1 MKKLFYLMTAVLLL
15 WGCENDTQEQ
25 VLPTDKEVEENIIVQ
40 IGEIPETLYASM
52 DSEQDEA
59 ESRTYLEDK
68 RVLWQNGDAISYF
81 SFNTHN
87 TKYIYTG
94 EDGLSNVELNR
105 DESVSGT
112 LGNLLLKSQAV
123 YPYSEDITV
132 EYDETA
138 GIDKINLSYP
148 TTMKY
153 GVNSFG
159 REANIMV
166 AAGVHNGDTDLYF
179 RNAVGYLVIKL
190 YGTST
195 NGQPTTVKSI
205 TLSSV
210 GGLDKIAGSAVIVA
224 DKDEAPVITMAD
236 DASTSVTLDCSNDG
250 AGVALGAD
258 AEHATEF
265 WFCLPP
271 VTFTDGIKITVT
283 DVYDNSY
290 TQQTTNTVNIVRN
303 EVQPMAALEFES
315 NAPAATR
322 LWYTRSND
330 STEPFEFD
338 EDDPPFNAGIS
349 RHAWDPE
356 IGKIVIEFDSPLTT
370 IEESAFEDTNI
381 ATITMPEGVTTI
393 QESAFEDSDLREI
406 TFPGSLTDIEVNAFY
421 DCVHLESVTFLPS
434 PTKTPLNICNM
445 DWDQVWGPFYDSKLT
460 TINLNRELN
469 YVDEDGDSF
478 TASDDD
484 EGIFYHENYR
494 NVGEVRVTLGPQVEN
509 IWYKMFNYLPIET
522 LTIPGTVKTIENNVF
537 EGCSALTTLNFEPSV
552 DGSPLTIGYYGGSS
566 DDDSPFYDS
575 PLTTVNLNRE
585 LVYTFNN
592 PNETD
597 EGIFGD
603 KSTLVNLTLGEQV
616 KTLSPYMFAS
626 SGFTTL
632 DLNKVETIGN
642 HALANTPLTSLTVP
656 GCVKTIDNNV
666 FEGCKQLVD
675 LTFEPSVD
683 GSPLTMGFYDASGDV
698 GPFYDA
704 PLATLDL
711 DREIVYTFGGSAI
724 NDTYEGLF
732 GGKSSLTSVTLGEQ
746 VKTLSPYMFAGS
758 GFTTLDL
765 NKVETIGN
773 HALTNT
779 PLTSLTVPGC
789 VKTIG
794 NNVFE
799 GCKQLADLTFEPS
812 TTETPLT
819 MGFYDASGDV
829 GPFYNAPLATLDLNR
844 EIVYTFGGYTI
855 DNMNE
860 GLFGNKT
867 TLTTV
872 TLGEQVKTLSNH
884 MFANAAFTELVIP
897 GSVNTIG
904 NNVFQGCTKLAT
916 LTFEPSANET
926 PLTMGFYDADGDT
939 GPFYDAPLATLDL
952 DREIVYTFGGSTIN
966 DKSEG
971 LFGNKTTLTEVT
983 LGEQVKTFSSHM
995 FANTAFTEL
1004 VVPGSLTLIEN
1015 DAFLNC
1021 KKLQSITFNP
1031 SPTNEVLTMGY
1042 DTYDGNENLFQ
1053 DNNALTNLVLNREI
1067 KQTMTGID
1075 SDVKGLFGGMP
1086 KLTNVT
1092 LGEQVK
1098 TLAPH
1103 MFAGSGITS
1112 IDLNKVKT
1120 ISNSALARNAMTSL
1134 TIPGYVNTIGNNV
1147 FQGCTQ
1153 LATLTFEPSSDET
1166 PLTMGFYD
1174 ASDDDGPFFDSPLTT
1189 LNLNREIIYTFGG
1202 YDISSDNEGL
1212 FGGKNNLENVT
1223 LGDQVKTLSKRMF
1236 AGAGFTSINLN
1247 KVETINDY
1255 ALTNTAI
1262 NTLTIPG
1269 YATTI
1274 GNNVFEKCTLLTSLT
1289 FKPSPSDTPLT
1300 IGYYVGSSDDDGP
1313 FYDSPLTTV
1322 DLNRELVY
1330 TFGTP
1335 NEADEGLFGDK
1346 STLINLTLG
1355 EQAKTILPFMFA
1367 NAGIQKNTGSSGSN
1381 VINMHQYILK
1391 LNYAETI
1398 GKNAFMNTGIT
1409 HLKVYPSVM
1418 MIDDK
1423 AFMGCASLE
1432 EVAIESS
1439 NQPITIGFQPGS
1451 DQLGPFFQSPLTNIV
1466 VHRNLKMTDAYE
1478 SACDDDDEGIF
1489 STAHDIL
1496 PTTVTLGGQISELPK
1511 YVFAGLDIESISI
1524 PQVVNK
1530 INGWAFY
1537 NCKKLSTVR
1546 FESGTT
1552 PLTIGAQIGTSDSG
1566 PFWQSPL
1573 SNIYINRELVMDE
1586 EYAEYCNQSDEG
1598 VFSNEYYDDDE
1609 LPVTNLIIGNNMKTI
1624 LPYMFAST
1632 RIQQLHIPE
1641 SIDKVCKNVVEENK
1655 VLNAIIFYDNAVRP
1669 EVEYGAFGEV
1679 GLFYE
1684 PPGDWQYFIF
1694 VPKGRGHLGAWR
1706 GELYFTTDDLMASN
1720 YWNDIHGIMIDSEHT
1735 EPHNPLS
1742 LDGRTYW
1749 TRYFDVEG
1757 YEWYKDRYFND
1768 VMITPPTE

>member
-112 LGNLLLKSQAV
+112 LGNVLLKSQAV

-132 EYDETA
+132 EYDEPA
-138 GIDKINLSYP
+138 GIDKIYLSYP

-166 AAGVHNGDTDLYF
+166 AAGVDNGDTDLYF
-179 RNAVGYLVIKL
+179 RNVCGYLVIKL
-190 YGTST
+190 YGTGT
-195 NGQPTTVKSI
+195 NGLPTSVKSI

-210 GGLDKIAGSAVIVA
+210 SGVDKIAGAAEIIASA
-224 DKDEAPVITMAD
+224 DKAPIIAMASNAATAVTM
-236 DASTSVTLDCSNDG
+236 DCSNDG

-271 VTFTDGIKITVT
+271 VTFNNGIKITVT
-283 DVYDNSY
+283 DVYDKSY
-290 TQQTTNTVNIVRN
+290 TKQTANTVNIVRN

-322 LWYTRSND
+322 LWYTRSD
-330 STEPFEFD
+330 GEQTPLEFY
-338 EDDPPFNAGIS
+338 DDMENPFNAPITKHG
-349 RHAWDPE
+349 WDPS
-356 IGKIVIEFDSPLTT
+356 IGKIVIEFGAPLTT
-370 IEESAFEDTNI
+370 IQEEAFRDTKI
-381 ATITMPEGVTTI
+381 ATIVMPEGITTI
-393 QESAFEDSDLREI
+393 EEGAFENSHLREI
-406 TFPGSLTDIEVNAFY
+406 TFPGSMTDIEVNAFY
-421 DCVHLESVTFLPS
+421 NCGHLESVTFLPS

-445 DWDQVWGPFYDSKLT
+445 DWAYVYGPFYDSKLT

-478 TASDDD
+478 TADDDD
-484 EGIFYHENYR
+484 EGIFYHKNYS
-494 NVGEVRVTLGPQVEN
+494 NVGEVNVTLGPQVEN
-509 IWYKMFNYLPIET
+509 IWYKMFNHLPIKT

-566 DDDSPFYDS
+566 DDSGPFYDS

-585 LVYTFNN
+585 IVYTFGGSTIN
-592 PNETD
+592 D
-597 EGIFGD
+597 KYEGLFGG
-603 KSTLVNLTLGEQV
+603 KSSLTSVTLGEQV

-642 HALANTPLTSLTVP
+642 HALTNTPLTSLTVP
-656 GCVKTIDNNV
+656 GCVNTIGNNV
-666 FEGCKQLVD
+666 FEDCEQLVD
-675 LTFEPSVD
+675 LTFEPSTNET
-683 GSPLTMGFYDASGDV
+683 PLTMGFYDASGDV

-711 DREIVYTFGGSAI
+711 
-724 NDTYEGLF
+724 N
-732 GGKSSLTSVTLGEQ
+732 
-746 VKTLSPYMFAGS
+746 
-758 GFTTLDL
+758 
-765 NKVETIGN
+765 
-773 HALTNT
+773 
-779 PLTSLTVPGC
+779 
-789 VKTIG
+789 
-794 NNVFE
+794 
-799 GCKQLADLTFEPS
+799 
-812 TTETPLT
+812 
-819 MGFYDASGDV
+819 
-829 GPFYNAPLATLDLNR
+829 
-844 EIVYTFGGYTI
+844 
-855 DNMNE
+855 
-860 GLFGNKT
+860 
-867 TLTTV
+867 
-872 TLGEQVKTLSNH
+872 
-884 MFANAAFTELVIP
+884 
-897 GSVNTIG
+897 
-904 NNVFQGCTKLAT
+904 
-916 LTFEPSANET
+916 
-926 PLTMGFYDADGDT
+926 
-939 GPFYDAPLATLDL
+939 
-952 DREIVYTFGGSTIN
+952 REIVYTFGGSTID

-971 LFGNKTTLTEVT
+971 LFGNKSTLTKVT
-983 LGEQVKTFSSHM
+983 LGEQVKTLSSHM
-995 FANTAFTEL
+995 FANAAFTEL

-1015 DAFLNC
+1015 DVFLNC
-1021 KKLQSITFNP
+1021 RSLHSITFKP

-1042 DTYDGNENLFQ
+1042 DTYDADENLFQ
-1053 DNNALTNLVLNREI
+1053 DNDALTTLVLDREI
-1067 KQTMTGID
+1067 NQAMTGID
-1075 SDVKGLFGGMP
+1075 SDVEGLFGGMP

-1092 LGEQVK
+1092 LGEQVT
-1098 TLAPH
+1098 TLTPY

-1120 ISNSALARNAMTSL
+1120 INNSALARNAITSL

-1147 FQGCTQ
+1147 FQGCSQ
-1153 LATLTFEPSSDET
+1153 LATLTFEPSADET

-1174 ASDDDGPFFDSPLTT
+1174 ASDDDGPFYDSPLAT

-1212 FGGKNNLENVT
+1212 FGGKKSLTNVT

-1255 ALTNTAI
+1255 ALTKTAI
-1262 NTLTIPG
+1262 TALTIPG

-1274 GNNVFEKCTLLTSLT
+1274 GNNVFEGCTSLTSLK
-1289 FKPSPSDTPLT
+1289 FGPSPSDTPLT

-1330 TFGTP
+1330 TFDNP

-1355 EQAKTILPFMFA
+1355 EQAKTISPFMFA

-1381 VINMHQYILK
+1381 VINLHQYILK

-1409 HLKVYPSVM
+1409 TLRVYPSVA
-1418 MIDDK
+1418 MIDDN

-1439 NQPITIGFQPGS
+1439 NQPITFGFQPGS
-1451 DQLGPFFQSPLTNIV
+1451 NQHGPFYQSPLTNIV

-1478 SACDDDDEGIF
+1478 SACDEDDEGIF
-1489 STAHDIL
+1489 SNSYHSDDEPI
-1496 PTTVTLGGQISELPK
+1496 TVILGGQISELPK

-1552 PLTIGAQIGTSDSG
+1552 PLTIGAQIGSSDSG

-1586 EYAEYCNQSDEG
+1586 EYAEYCDQSDEG

-1632 RIQQLHIPE
+1632 RIQQLHLPE
-1641 SIDKVCKNVVEENK
+1641 SVDVIGKNVIENNE
-1655 VLNAIIFYDNAVRP
+1655 VINAIIFYDNKVRP
-1669 EVEYGAFGEV
+1669 EIADGAFGKS
-1679 GLFYE
+1679 GSSLIGGNTY
-1684 PPGDWQYFIF
+1684 PGNFQYFVF
-1694 VPKGRGHLGAWR
+1694 VPYKRGTLGSAY
-1706 GELYFTTDDLMASN
+1706 GELYFTTDDLMADT
-1720 YWNDIHGIMIDSEHT
+1720 YWDEIHGIMVDVPGNDQYGS
-1735 EPHNPLS
+1735 PLNW
-1742 LDGRTYW
+1742 DGRGYES
-1749 TRYFDVEG
+1749 RYLDVEG
-1757 YEWYKDRYFND
+1757 YEWYRKRYYNRET
-1768 VMITPPTE
+1768 ITPPAFQ

>member
-1 MKKLFYLMTAVLLL
+1 MMKRLLYFVSAAVLL
-15 WGCENDTQEQ
+15 WSCGENQEEIIQ
-25 VLPTDKEVEENIIVQ
+25 GSNDVETEVVIPSIFDL
-40 IGEIPETLYASM
+40 PETIYGSAAEDQSG
-52 DSEQDEA
+52 A

-68 RVLWQNGDAISYF
+68 RVLWHSGDAISYF
-81 SFNTHN
+81 AGNTHN
-87 TKYIYTG
+87 AKYSYNGEGGESSVEFAKDAEIGGTTG
-94 EDGLSNVELNR
+94 
-105 DESVSGT
+105 SV
-112 LGNLLLKSQAV
+112 LLKSQAV
-123 YPYSEDITV
+123 YPYNENVTV
-132 EYDETA
+132 VYEG
-138 GIDKINLSYP
+138 GIDKIHLTYP
-148 TTMKY
+148 TTQKY

-159 REANIMV
+159 RDANIMV
-166 AAGVHNGDTDLYF
+166 AAGDNNQDDDLHF

-195 NGQPTTVKSI
+195 NGLPTSIKSI

-210 GGLDKIAGSAVIVA
+210 SGLDKIAGSAVIVA
-224 DKDEAPVITMAD
+224 DKDEAPVITIAD

-250 AGVALGAD
+250 AGVTLGED

-290 TQQTTNTVNIVRN
+290 TKQTANTVNIVRN

-322 LWYTRSND
+322 LWYTRSD
-330 STEPFEFD
+330 GEQTPLEFY
-338 EDDPPFNAGIS
+338 DDMENPFNAPITKHG
-349 RHAWDPE
+349 WDPS
-356 IGKIVIEFDSPLTT
+356 IGKIVIEFGAPLTT
-370 IEESAFEDTNI
+370 IQEEAFRDTKI
-381 ATITMPEGVTTI
+381 ATIVMPEGVTTI
-393 QESAFEDSDLREI
+393 EEGAFENSHLREI
-406 TFPGSLTDIEVNAFY
+406 TIPGSMTDIEVNAFY
-421 DCVHLESVTFLPS
+421 NCGHLESVTFLPS

-445 DWDQVWGPFYDSKLT
+445 DYTQVWGPFYDTKLT

-478 TASDDD
+478 TADDDD
-484 EGIFYHENYR
+484 EGIFYHKNYS
-494 NVGEVRVTLGPQVEN
+494 NVGEVKVTLGPQVEN
-509 IWYKMFNYLPIET
+509 IWYKMFNHLPIKT

-566 DDDSPFYDS
+566 DDSGPFYDS

-585 LVYTFNN
+585 IVYTFGGSTIN
-592 PNETD
+592 D
-597 EGIFGD
+597 KYEGLFGG
-603 KSTLVNLTLGEQV
+603 KSSLTSVTLGEQV

-642 HALANTPLTSLTVP
+642 HALTNTQLTSLTVP
-656 GCVKTIDNNV
+656 GCVNTIGNNV
-666 FEGCKQLVD
+666 FEDCEQLVD
-675 LTFEPSVD
+675 LTFEPSTNET
-683 GSPLTMGFYDASGDV
+683 PLTMGFYDASGDV

-711 DREIVYTFGGSAI
+711 NREIVYTFGGSTI
-724 NDTYEGLF
+724 DDKSEGLF
-732 GGKSSLTSVTLGEQ
+732 GNKSTLTEVILGEQ
-746 VKTLSPYMFAGS
+746 VMTLSNYMFANAAFTELIIPGS
-758 GFTTLDL
+758 V
-765 NKVETIGN
+765 N
-773 HALTNT
+773 
-779 PLTSLTVPGC
+779 
-789 VKTIG
+789 TIG
-794 NNVFE
+794 NNVFQ
-799 GCKQLADLTFEPS
+799 GCSQLADLAFEPS
-812 TTETPLT
+812 ANETPLT

-829 GPFYNAPLATLDLNR
+829 GPFYDAPLATLDLNR
-844 EIVYTFGGYTI
+844 EIVYTFGGSPI
-855 DNMNE
+855 DDKSE
-860 GLFGNKT
+860 GLFGNKS
-867 TLTTV
+867 TLTKV
-872 TLGEQVKTLSNH
+872 TLGEQVKTLSSH
-884 MFANAAFTELVIP
+884 MFANA
-897 GSVNTIG
+897 
-904 NNVFQGCTKLAT
+904 
-916 LTFEPSANET
+916 
-926 PLTMGFYDADGDT
+926 
-939 GPFYDAPLATLDL
+939 
-952 DREIVYTFGGSTIN
+952 
-966 DKSEG
+966 
-971 LFGNKTTLTEVT
+971 
-983 LGEQVKTFSSHM
+983 
-995 FANTAFTEL
+995 AFTEL

-1015 DAFLNC
+1015 DVFLNC
-1021 KKLQSITFNP
+1021 RSLHSITFKP
-1031 SPTNEVLTMGY
+1031 SQTNEVLTMGY
-1042 DTYDGNENLFQ
+1042 DTYDADENLFQ
-1053 DNNALTNLVLNREI
+1053 DNDALTTLVLDREI
-1067 KQTMTGID
+1067 KQAMTGID
-1075 SDVKGLFGGMP
+1075 SDVEGLFGGMP

-1092 LGEQVK
+1092 LGDQAK
-1098 TLAPH
+1098 TLLPY
-1103 MFAGSGITS
+1103 MFAGTGITS
-1112 IDLNKVKT
+1112 LDLNKVE
-1120 ISNSALARNAMTSL
+1120 IINNSALARNAMTSL

-1147 FQGCTQ
+1147 FQGCSQ
-1153 LATLTFEPSSDET
+1153 LATLTFEPSADET

-1174 ASDDDGPFFDSPLTT
+1174 ASDDDGPFYDSPLTT

-1212 FGGKNNLENVT
+1212 FGGKKNLANVT

-1255 ALTNTAI
+1255 ALTKTAI
-1262 NTLTIPG
+1262 TALTIPG

-1274 GNNVFEKCTLLTSLT
+1274 GNNVFEGCTSLTSLE
-1289 FKPSPSDTPLT
+1289 FEPSADETPLT
-1300 IGYYVGSSDDDGP
+1300 IGFYEGSSDDDGP

-1322 DLNRELVY
+1322 ELNRELVY
-1330 TFGTP
+1330 TFDNP

-1418 MIDDK
+1418 MIDDN
-1423 AFMGCASLE
+1423 AFKGCASLE

-1439 NQPITIGFQPGS
+1439 NQPITFGFQPGS
-1451 DQLGPFFQSPLTNIV
+1451 NQRGPFFQSPLTNII

-1489 STAHDIL
+1489 STEHDIL
-1496 PTTVTLGGQISELPK
+1496 PTTVTLGGQLSELPK
-1511 YVFAGLDIESISI
+1511 FVFAGLDIESISI

-1537 NCKKLSTVR
+1537 NCSKLSTVR
-1546 FESGTT
+1546 FESSTT
-1552 PLTIGAQIGTSDSG
+1552 PLTIGAQSSSSDNG

-1573 SNIYINRELVMDE
+1573 SNIYLNRELVMDE
-1586 EYAEYCNQSDEG
+1586 EYAEYCDQSDEG
-1598 VFSNEYYDDDE
+1598 IFSNKYYDDDDQ
-1609 LPVTNLIIGNNMKTI
+1609 PITKLIIGNNMKTI

-1641 SIDKVCKNVVEENK
+1641 NIDKVCKNVVEDNK
-1655 VLNAIIFYDNAVRP
+1655 VLNAIIFYDNVVRP

-1679 GLFYE
+1679 GLFNE
-1684 PPGDWQYFIF
+1684 PPGNWQYFVF
-1694 VPKGRGHLGAWR
+1694 VPKGRGGLHSNATD
-1706 GELYFTTDDLMASN
+1706 LYFTVDDLMADN
-1720 YWNDIHGIMIDSEHT
+1720 YWNDIHSIMVEAEGTDPWCVLTI
-1735 EPHNPLS
+1735 
-1742 LDGRTYW
+1742 DGRTYES
-1749 TRYFDVEG
+1749 RYLDVAG
-1757 YEWYKDRYFND
+1757 YEWYKDRYYNN